1 MGSLMTFNL
10 AGGEG
15 GLESLLERFGDDIQ
29 RWWDALEPTSLTPEV
44 RSALIS
50 GAKQLTEGRSNHEW
64 AHWRDDA
71 LVDFFHFVAQ
81 HPYPTD
87 I

>member
-1 MGSLMTFNL
+1 
-10 AGGEG
+10 
-15 GLESLLERFGDDIQ
+15 
-29 RWWDALEPTSLTPEV
+29 V